1 MLHILSP
8 AKSLDFKTNLKIEE
22 ISQPALLSESE
33 KLIKNLKNK
42 SPQDLRTLMSIS
54 EKLADLN
61 YNRFQDWEGAKT
73 LSDNSR
79 QAVFA
84 FTGDVYKGLDATT
97 LSKEEIQY
105 AQNNLRILSGLYG
118 VLRPLDIME
127 AYRLEMGTSLKIGK
141 HNSLYE
147 YWGDKV
153 TEELNKVL
161 KTQDEKVLINLASN
175 EYFKSVNKK
184 KIEGEIISPEFK
196 DAKAGQ
202 YKIIAFYA
210 KKARGLMSRF
220 IIQHRINKIEDL
232 KAFDLGGYRYNEDM
246 STTKSPVFTREE
258 NQTS

>member
-8 AKSLDFKTNLKIEE
+8 AKSLDFKSNLKIED
-22 ISQPALLSESE
+22 ISQPALLSESK
-33 KLIKNLKNK
+33 KLIKNLRGKT
-42 SPQDLRTLMSIS
+42 PQDLKDLMSIS

-61 YNRFQDWEGAKT
+61 YTRFQDWEGAASI
-73 LSDNSR
+73 SDVSR
-79 QAVFA
+79 QAIFA
-84 FTGDVYKGLDATT
+84 FTGDVYKGLDAMT
-97 LSKEEIQY
+97 LSKAEVEY
-105 AQNNLRILSGLYG
+105 AQDRLRILSGLYG
-118 VLRPLDIME
+118 VLRPLDVME
-127 AYRLEMGTSLKIGK
+127 AYRLEMGTSLKVGK

-147 YWGDKV
+147 FWGDKV

-184 KIEGEIISPEFK
+184 KIEGDIISPEFK

-210 KKARGLMSRF
+210 KKARGMMSRF
-220 IIQHRINKIEDL
+220 IIQHQINKVEDL
-232 KAFDLGGYRYNEDM
+232 KGFDLGGYRYNDDL
-246 STTKSPVFTREE
+246 STDKAPVFTREE